1 VMWIFFFLGHP
12 TLFVLRHRLDS
23 PGKRKQVI
31 RVVGPA
37 SSGSEKVIAAMKGM
51 NGSFLSKR
59 GLVVEHQVIFVPL
72 RQRR

>member
-1 VMWIFFFLGHP
+1 
-12 TLFVLRHRLDS
+12 
-23 PGKRKQVI
+23 
-31 RVVGPA
+31 
-37 SSGSEKVIAAMKGM
+37 MKGV